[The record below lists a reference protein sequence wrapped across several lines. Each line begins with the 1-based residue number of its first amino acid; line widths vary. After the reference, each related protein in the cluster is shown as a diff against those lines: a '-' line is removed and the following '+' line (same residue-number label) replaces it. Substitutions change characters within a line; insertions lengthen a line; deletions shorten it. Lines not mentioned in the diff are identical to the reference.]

1 MDAPSLKARQTQVR
15 AARSAADAA
24 DALPDPTLDL
34 SLQNV
39 PVSGPDALSLG
50 ADFMTME
57 TIGIS
62 QDFPNPAKRHA
73 RLGRAEADIAA
84 AEAKVAVE
92 ARSVRVATALAWTDL
107 YFAEHRLAILDLLD
121 DSIEALA
128 GPVVARLTS
137 RSPGRCT
144 GRRRDRHRTDLSA
157 RRSDSP

>member
-1 MDAPSLKARQTQVR
+1 
-15 AARSAADAA
+15 
-24 DALPDPTLDL
+24 
-34 SLQNV
+34 
-39 PVSGPDALSLG
+39 
-50 ADFMTME
+50 MTME

-121 DSIEALA
+121 DSIDALA
-128 GPVVARLTS
+128 GTVGSRITS
-137 RSPGRCT
+137 G
-144 GRRRDRHRTDLSA
+144 SA
-157 RRSDSP
+157 RPSQGLEPRRPRAEPAPPRHANTPEIGRAP

>member
-39 PVSGPDALSLG
+39 PVSGTDALSLG

-84 AEAKVAVE
+84 GAAKVAVE
-92 ARSVRVATALAWTDL
+92 ARSRSE
-107 YFAEHRLAILDLLD
+107 EH
-121 DSIEALA
+121 
-128 GPVVARLTS
+128 TS
-137 RSPGRCT
+137 
-144 GRRRDRHRTDLSA
+144 
-157 RRSDSP
+157 

>member
-24 DALPDPTLDL
+24 GALPNPTLDL

-73 RLGRAEADIAA
+73 RPGRAEA
-84 AEAKVAVE
+84 
-92 ARSVRVATALAWTDL
+92 RSEERRVGKACV
-107 YFAEHRLAILDLLD
+107 
-121 DSIEALA
+121 SK
-128 GPVVARLTS
+128 S
-137 RSPGRCT
+137 RSRW
-144 GRRRDRHRTDLSA
+144 
-157 RRSDSP
+157 SP

>member
-1 MDAPSLKARQTQVR
+1 MLRRPPRSTRTDPLFPYTTLFRSASQLTFQQALERARMDAPSLKARQTQVR

-84 AEAKVAVE
+84 ADAKVA
-92 ARSVRVATALAWTDL
+92 RSEEHKSDL
-107 YFAEHRLAILDLLD
+107 Q
-121 DSIEALA
+121 
-128 GPVVARLTS
+128 
-137 RSPGRCT
+137 
-144 GRRRDRHRTDLSA
+144 
-157 RRSDSP
+157 